1 MEYQIFIVGLCVIA
15 WKDIMQNKV
24 PNSILLILLLLK
36 IVFFTSDRTRT
47 MLSLE
52 GFLLG
57 GGFML
62 AGYLLS
68 KGTMGAGDVKLL
80 AVVGWY
86 VGGDRILYVIL
97 WSLLAAAGYSLSL
110 WLKDKTEIRN
120 ELPLAPFVLIG
131 TILNF
136 LLENRG
142 VLC

>member
-68 KGTMGAGDVKLL
+68 KGTK
-80 AVVGWY
+80 
-86 VGGDRILYVIL
+86 
-97 WSLLAAAGYSLSL
+97 
-110 WLKDKTEIRN
+110 
-120 ELPLAPFVLIG
+120 IG
-131 TILNF
+131 
-136 LLENRG
+136 RAH
-142 VLC
+142 V

>member
-1 MEYQIFIVGLCVIA
+1 MEYQILILGLCILA
-15 WKDIMQNKV
+15 WKDIVQNKV

-36 IVFFTSDRTRT
+36 IVFFTGDRTRA

-57 GGFML
+57 GGVL
-62 AGYLLS
+62 LVSYLLS
-68 KGTMGAGDVKLL
+68 RGTMGAGDVKLL
-80 AVVGWY
+80 AVVGSY

-97 WSLLAAAGYSLSL
+97 WSLLAVAGYSLSL
-110 WLKDKTEIRN
+110 WLKNKTEIHN

-131 TILNF
+131 TIVNF
-136 LLENRG
+136 LLETRG